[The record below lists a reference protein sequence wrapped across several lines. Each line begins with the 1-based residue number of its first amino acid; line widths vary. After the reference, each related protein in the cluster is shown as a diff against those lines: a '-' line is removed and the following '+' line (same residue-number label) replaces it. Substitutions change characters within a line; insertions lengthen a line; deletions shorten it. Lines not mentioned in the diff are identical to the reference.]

1 MANALDCF
9 FKCVGDEPEHAADFA
24 EEIATEL
31 PDFLHR
37 DDWVCRKRYAI
48 RSASLGVGHVH
59 REVALVLPLEKKKVK
74 ACSTLNVL

>member
-1 MANALDCF
+1 MS
-9 FKCVGDEPEHAADFA
+9 VGHLAVGFMGKRAYPRPSLATYFV
-24 EEIATEL
+24 ATEL

-48 RSASLGVGHVH
+48 RSASFGVGHVH